1 MSEIGPT
8 CPAVGWG
15 EGWDEGSGEEPQLWG
30 LGMRC
35 AVVSSHRASS
45 WGGELGE
52 EKEELDL
59 REVGC

>member
-1 MSEIGPT
+1 M
-8 CPAVGWG
+8 A
-15 EGWDEGSGEEPQLWG
+15 EPQLWDW
-30 LGMRC
+30 GMRG

-45 WGGELGE
+45 WGGELGAGG